1 MKRNSSAR
9 AQEGP
14 LGPEYRVSMVAWETQ
29 AGQVVCWGGERWESA
44 GEPVY
49 SMSNLCMQLAGW
61 GTSHRGDKDGT

>member
-14 LGPEYRVSMVAWETQ
+14 LGQENRISMVAWETQ
-29 AGQVVCWGGERWESA
+29 AGQVVCWGGGESA

-49 SMSNLCMQLAGW
+49 SMSNLCVQLAGW
-61 GTSHRGDKDGT
+61 GTSHREDKDGT

>member
-1 MKRNSSAR
+1 
-9 AQEGP
+9 
-14 LGPEYRVSMVAWETQ
+14 MVAWETQ